1 TLGALFARH
10 LVAERGVRQLLLVS
24 RRGDEAPG
32 AAELITE
39 LAELGAEA
47 HWAACDVAD
56 RDALTE
62 ALAGIPAEH
71 PLTAVVHT
79 AGVLDDGVIGSLT
92 PERLERVLRPKVD
105 AAWNLHELTRDLD
118 LTAFVLFSSAA
129 GVFGNAGQGNYA
141 AANAYLDALAQHRR
155 AHGLPG
161 TSLAWGLWADSSAM
175 TGELDDADVSRMSR
189 GGVVALSAS
198 EGLELFDVAGRLGEA
213 VLVPMS
219 LDMAALRAQAG
230 SGAPAP
236 LFRGLVRVP
245 ARRAAEGAA
254 ASGALARR
262 LAGLG
267 EAEQLDALLDLVR
280 TNVAAVL
287 GYAGPETVE
296 PDRSFRELGF
306 DSLTAVELRNA
317 LGAVSELRL
326 PATLVFDYPTPAV
339 LAEFLRAEVVGAA
352 AAVAGPVVVSAAD
365 DEPIAIVG
373 LGCRYP
379 GGVETPEDLWRLVME
394 GRDAISEFP
403 TDRGWDLSALYHEDP
418 DHSGT
423 SYAREGGFVEDAGH
437 FDPGFF
443 GISPREALAMDPQ
456 QRLLLETSW
465 EAFERAGIDP
475 SVLRGSRTG
484 VFAGVMYH
492 DYASLLER
500 VPEGVEGFL
509 GTGNAASVISG
520 RLAYT
525 FGLEGPTI
533 TVDTACSS
541 SLVALHLAVQALR
554 NGECSLALAGG
565 VTVMATPA
573 PFVEFS
579 RQRGLAA
586 DGRCKAFSAD
596 ADGTGWSEGAGMLLV
611 ERLSDA
617 RKNGHPVLAVV
628 RGSAIN
634 QDGASNGLTA
644 PNGPSQQRV
653 IRQALANAGLSASEV
668 DAVEAHGTG
677 TSLGDPIEA
686 QALMATYGQER
697 EAERPLLLGSIKSN
711 MGHTQAA
718 AGVAG
723 IIKMVQA
730 MRHGVLPRTLHAE
743 QPSPHIDW
751 SAGAVSLLQESVEW
765 PESGRPR
772 RAAIS
777 SFGFS
782 GTNAHTIIEQAPVSE
797 DETPRE
803 VAAAPGVT
811 SWPLSAK
818 TADALRAQAG
828 RLRSY
833 LDERPELAPADLG
846 YTLATTRAAL
856 DHRAVLVAD
865 DREGFLHGLDAL
877 ARGESGAEVIQGS
890 AAGGKVAFLFTGQ
903 GSQRLGMGRELYD
916 AYPVFAEALDAVCDE
931 LDVHLERPLKT
942 VLFGEDAEALDQ
954 TGFTQPALFAVE
966 VALFRLVEAWGLKAD
981 FLSGHSIGEL
991 AAAHVA
997 GVLSLAD
1004 AAKLVAARGRLMQEL
1019 PTGGAMIAI
1028 QASEDDV
1035 TPLLTDGVS
1044 LAALNGPTSVV
1055 IAGDEDAAVAI
1066 ASGFEAQ
1073 GRKTKR
1079 LTVSHA
1085 FHSPRMDG
1093 MLDAFREVA
1102 EGLSYEAPRIP
1113 IVSNLTGDVVSA
1125 EEIATADFWV
1135 RHVREAVRFLDGVRT
1150 MEAQGVTTYLELGPD
1165 GVLTAMAQECV
1176 TDAEAAGFAAVLRAG
1191 RPEAR
1196 AVHAAVARAYVRGV
1210 AVDWAA
1216 VFAGTG
1222 AARVELTDLPTYAFQ
1237 RRRYWPQASAYGV
1250 GGTAGLGLAAVDHPL
1265 VGAAVP
1271 LAGGD
1276 GVLLTGRIS
1285 AQTHPWLLD
1294 HAVMGSVLL
1303 PGTAF
1308 VELAVRAGDQVG
1320 CDQVEELTLEAPLV
1334 LPEVGGV
1341 QLQLSV
1347 GEPDGSG
1354 RRGFEVYSRLEDA
1367 AADEPWLRH
1376 ASGAFVEGAPA
1387 ASFDLAAWP
1396 PAGATPVEL
1405 GGLYEGM
1412 AGLGLGYGPVF
1423 QGLRSAWRLDGEVY
1437 AELELPEG
1445 ARSEAGAFGLHPA
1458 LLDSALHAVGLG
1470 GLVEGEAGARLPFS
1484 WAGVSLHAVGASV
1497 LRVRLSAAGA
1507 DAVSLA
1513 VADGAGRAVLSV
1525 DSLVLRPV
1533 SAEQLESARTAY
1545 GESLYRVEWP
1555 TTPAPAD
1562 SAEGR
1567 WAVLGADTFG
1577 LGATVYPDLAA
1588 LGEAVASGM
1597 ALPTQIVV
1605 DLTHQARPAF
1615 ENRGLGAEPRVS
1627 GRGGVGEDPTR
1638 AAHEATTQAL
1648 HLLQSWLAEDR
1659 FTDSRLV
1666 LLTSGAVATEP
1677 TEPVTDL
1684 AGAAVRGLVRSAQ
1697 SENPDRLALIDIDG
1711 HDDSRAVLPTAL
1723 ATGEAE
1729 VAVREG
1735 ALKTPRLARTATT
1748 ADNATPAWNPDGTVL
1763 VTGASGSLGG
1773 LFARHLVAERGV
1785 RHLLLVSRRG
1795 AEAPG
1800 APELTDELAELG
1812 ASVGWAACDVANRDA
1827 LAEVLAGIPAEHPL
1841 TAVVHTAGVLDD
1853 GVIGS
1858 LTPERIAHVMR
1869 PKVDAAWN
1877 LHELT
1882 RDLDLTAFVLF
1893 SSAAGVFGNAGQG
1906 NYAAANAYLDAL
1918 AQHRRAHGLPATS
1931 LAWGL
1936 WADSSGMTGELDEA
1950 DVSRMSRGGVVALS
1964 ATEGL
1969 ELFDAA
1975 YRTDEALLVPV
1986 RLDLAAMRAEAA
1998 STGVVAPLLR
2008 GLVRVPARRAAEGAA
2023 VSGAL
2028 ARRLAGLGEAEQL
2041 DALLELVRTQ
2051 VAAVLGHDSLD
2062 TVEPHRSFRE
2072 LGFDSLTAVELRNA
2086 LGAVSELRLPATLV
2100 FDYPTPAVLA
2110 EFLRAEVVGAAA
2122 AVAGP
2127 VVVSAADD
2135 EPIAI
2140 VGLGCRYP
2148 GGVETPEDLWRLVME
2163 GRDAISEFPTDR
2175 GWDLEGLYHPDP
2187 DHPGTSY
2194 SREGGFVDRAGHFDP
2209 AFFGISPREALA
2221 MDPQQ
2226 RLLLETS
2233 WEAFERAGID
2243 PGVLRGSRT
2252 GVFAGVMYHD
2262 YASSLPALP
2271 EGVEGFVGTGNA
2283 ASVISGR
2290 LAYTFGLEGPT
2301 ITVDTAC
2308 SSSLVAL
2315 HLAVQALRNGEC
2327 SLALAGGVTVMATP
2341 APFVEFSRQ
2350 RGLAAD
2356 GRCKAFSADADG
2368 TGWSEG
2374 AGMLLVER
2382 LSDARKNG
2390 HPVLAVVR
2398 GSAINQDGASNGLTA
2413 PNGPSQQRVIRQA
2426 LANAGLSAS
2435 EVDAVEAHGTGTSL
2449 GDPIEAQALMAT
2461 YGQEREAERPLL
2473 LGSIKSNMGHTQ
2485 AAAGVAG
2492 IIKMVQAMRHG
2503 VLPRTLHAEQPSPHI
2518 DWSAGAVSLLQES
2531 VEWPESG
2538 RPRRAAISSFG
2549 FSGTNAHTIIEQA
2562 PEAEPAEASPA
2573 PAPVAQPSALPWLL
2587 SGKSA
2592 DALRAQAGRLLAD
2605 LDRRPDVSLTDLGCS
2620 LATTRA
2626 ALDHR
2631 AVVVGADRAAL
2642 ISGLE
2647 ALAGGES
2654 AAGLVQGSVADGKV
2668 AFLFTGQGSQR
2679 LGMGRELYDA
2689 YPVFA
2694 EAFDAVCDALDA
2706 HLERPLKTVVFGED
2720 SEELDQTGFTQPAL
2734 FAIEVA
2740 LFRLVQAWG
2749 LKADFLSGHS
2759 IGELAAAH
2767 VAGVLSLAD
2776 AAKLVAARGRLM
2788 QELPTGGAMIAVQ
2801 ASEDEVVP
2809 LLTERVSVAAL
2820 NGPTSV
2826 VIAGDEGAAV
2836 QIAAGFEAQGRKTKR
2851 LTVSHAFHSPRM
2863 DGMLDAFREVAQ
2875 GLTYEAPRIPIV
2887 SNLTGNVVSVDE
2899 ITTPDFWVRHVR
2911 EAVRFLDGV
2920 QTLEAQG
2927 VTTYLEL
2934 GPDGVLTAMAQECV
2948 TDADTAAFAAA
2959 LRKDRPEAEAL
2970 TAAVARAHVR
2980 GVAVDWR
2987 AFFAGTGARRTELP
3001 TYPFQRE
3008 RYWLEAPAGTIGDV
3022 TSAGL
3027 GAADHPLLGAAVD
3040 LPDSEGVLFTGR
3052 LSLRTHP
3059 WLADHAVMD
3068 TVLLPGTALVELAVR
3083 AGDQVGCDLLDELT
3097 LEAPLILP
3105 ERGGVQLR
3113 VAVDEPE
3120 GPDGRRALTVYSRL
3134 EDATDEP
3141 WIRHASGVLTVSGS
3155 ATTATTGLAEW
3166 PPAADTAAT
3175 ATAGLEPLDVEPL
3188 DVDGLY
3194 DGFAALGL
3202 GYGPVFQGLRRA
3214 WRRGDEVFAE
3224 VALDEDR
3231 QGEARAYG
3239 LHPAL
3244 LDAALHTVA
3253 LGGFFPAEEAGQ
3265 ARLPFSWD
3273 AVRLHAVGATALRV
3287 RVSPA
3292 GHGAVALEISDEAG
3306 APVVSVGSLALRP
3319 LDAEQFAGARTAH
3332 HEALF
3337 RVGWAALP
3345 THAARQRLE
3354 DTALWAVLD
3363 GFGGGDLK
3371 LTAALADADTGIE
3384 AETYAG
3390 LPALAEA
3397 VEAEGI
3403 APDVVLVPCLPDLGT
3418 PGDTAGAAH
3427 AVVRRTLALLQ
3438 EWLADERF
3446 ADSRLVLLTRG
3457 AVAVTTGDDVVTTGG
3472 DAGAGAVD
3480 GVEAAEG
3487 VDDLTHAAAWGLV
3500 RSAQAEH
3507 PGRFVLVD
3515 VQGDIDID
3523 IHGALARGV
3532 PTHGDPVHGNPT
3544 TGAPAH
3550 GTPTTTTP
3558 TTPHGWLPALVAALR
3573 TDEPQL
3579 AVRGGVV
3586 HAPRLARVAALD
3598 EAAVPGL
3605 DPAGTVLV
3613 TGASGTL
3620 GGVLARHL
3628 VTERGARRLLL
3639 TSRRGAEAAGAAELA
3654 AELTELGAEAHW
3666 AACDAAD
3673 RTALAEVIAS
3683 VPADHPLTAV
3693 IHAAG
3698 VLDDGI
3704 VESLTPERMAH
3715 VMRPKVDAAW
3725 NLHELTR
3732 DLDLSAFVLF
3742 SSAAGV
3748 FGNPGQGNYAA
3759 ANTFLD
3765 ALAQHRRA
3773 QGLPAVSLAW
3783 GLWEDEGGMAAT
3795 LADADRQ
3802 RMSRGSMGA
3811 LSNAEGLAL
3820 FDVSGLAGH
3829 AVLIPAALDIAAL
3842 RAQSTAGVA
3851 PLLRGLI
3858 RTPVRRAAAG
3868 GGGGGGADEAAGLA
3882 ERLAGMSAAER
3893 DRFLLN
3899 LVCGQVATVLGYGGA
3914 AAIEPGAAFK
3924 ELGFD
3929 SLTAVELRNRLGA
3942 ATGLRLPATLI
3953 FDYPTPD
3960 ALADHLRAELPH
3972 GDGGG
3977 PSVFGELDRLEA
3989 ALAVAAD
3996 DSVTRSRITMRLQ
4009 ALLAKWND
4017 AQDATGDGDTDDHDL
4032 ESATDDELF
4041 DLLDDELGSS

>member
-1 TLGALFARH
+1 M
-10 LVAERGVRQLLLVS
+10 
-24 RRGDEAPG
+24 
-32 AAELITE
+32 
-39 LAELGAEA
+39 
-47 HWAACDVAD
+47 
-56 RDALTE
+56 
-62 ALAGIPAEH
+62 
-71 PLTAVVHT
+71 VHT

-92 PERLERVLRPKVD
+92 AERLAAVLRPKVD
-105 AAWNLHELTRDLD
+105 AAWNLHELTADLD
-118 LTAFVLFSSAA
+118 LSAFVLFSSAA

-141 AANAYLDALAQHRR
+141 AANAFLDALAQHRR
-155 AHGLPG
+155 ASGLAG

-175 TGELDDADVSRMSR
+175 TGALDEADVSRMSR
-189 GGVVALSAS
+189 GGVLALSAA
-198 EGLELFDVAGRLGEA
+198 EGLELFDAAGHFGEPL
-213 VLVPMS
+213 LVPMS
-219 LDMAALRAQAG
+219 LDMAALRAQATG
-230 SGAPAP
+230 GALPP
-236 LFRGLVRVP
+236 LFRGLVRAP
-245 ARRAAEGAA
+245 ARRTAEGSSAGA
-254 ASGALARR
+254 GALAQR

-267 EAEQLDALLDLVR
+267 EAEQLDLLLDLVR

-296 PDRSFRELGF
+296 PGRSFRELGF

-317 LGAVSELRL
+317 LGTASELRL
-326 PATLVFDYPTPAV
+326 PATLVFDYPTPVV
-339 LAEFLRAEVVGAA
+339 LAEFLRAELGGTA

-403 TDRGWDLSALYHEDP
+403 TDRGWDLSGLFHEDP
-418 DHSGT
+418 GHSGT
-423 SYAREGGFVEDAGH
+423 SYAREGGFVEEAGH
-437 FDPGFF
+437 FDPAFF

-475 SVLRGSRTG
+475 GVLRGSRTG

-579 RQRGLAA
+579 RQRGLAG

-617 RKNGHPVLAVV
+617 RRNGHPVLAVV

-653 IRQALANAGLSASEV
+653 IRQALANAGVSASEV

-686 QALMATYGQER
+686 QALLATYGQER
-697 EAERPLLLGSIKSN
+697 DGDGPLWLGSIKSN

-723 IIKMVQA
+723 IIKMVMA
-730 MRHGVLPRTLHAE
+730 MRHGVLPRTLHVDE
-743 QPSPHIDW
+743 PSPHIDW
-751 SAGAVSLLQESVEW
+751 SAGAVSLLSEAREW

-772 RAAIS
+772 RAAVS

-782 GTNAHTIIEQAPVSE
+782 GTNAHTIIEQAPVVDE

-803 VAAAPGVT
+803 VAVTPGVLP
-811 SWPLSAK
+811 WALSGRS
-818 TADALRAQAG
+818 ADALRAQAV
-828 RLRSY
+828 RL
-833 LDERPELAPADLG
+833 LAHVEERPELPLTDLG
-846 YTLATTRAAL
+846 YSLAVTRAAL
-856 DHRAVLVAD
+856 DHRAVVVGEDRAALVA
-865 DREGFLHGLDAL
+865 GLEAL
-877 ARGESGAEVIQGS
+877 ARGESAAALVEGS
-890 AAGGKVAFLFTGQ
+890 VADGKVAFLFTGQ

-916 AYPVFAEALDAVCDE
+916 AYPVFAEALDAVCDA
-931 LDVHLERPLKT
+931 LDPHLEQPLKT
-942 VLFGEDAEALDQ
+942 VLFGDDASALDR
-954 TGFTQPALFAVE
+954 TAFTQPALFAIE
-966 VALFRLVEAWGLKAD
+966 VALFRLVEAWGVKAD

-1004 AAKLVAARGRLMQEL
+1004 AAKLVAARGRLMQAL
-1019 PTGGAMIAI
+1019 PAGGAMIAI
-1028 QASEDDV
+1028 QAAEDEV
-1035 TPLLTDGVS
+1035 LPLLTDRVS
-1044 LAALNGPTSVV
+1044 IAALNGPTSVV
-1055 IAGDEDAAVAI
+1055 IAGDEDAAVEI
-1066 ASGFEAQ
+1066 AAGFEAQ
-1073 GRKTKR
+1073 GVKTKR
-1079 LTVSHA
+1079 LAVSHA

-1093 MLDAFREVA
+1093 MLDAFRAVA
-1102 EGLSYEAPRIP
+1102 EGLSYEAPCIP
-1113 IVSNLTGDVVSA
+1113 IVSNLTGAVVSV

-1150 MEAQGVTTYLELGPD
+1150 LEVQGVTTFVELGPD

-1176 TDAEAAGFAAVLRAG
+1176 TGDDAVFASVCRKG
-1191 RPEAR
+1191 RPEAE
-1196 AVHAAVARAYVRGV
+1196 ALLSAVARAHVRGV
-1210 AVDWAA
+1210 AVDWDA

-1222 AARVELTDLPTYAFQ
+1222 AARVDLPTYAFQ

-1250 GGTAGLGLAAVDHPL
+1250 SGTAGLGLAPVDHPL
-1265 VGAAVP
+1265 VGAVVP

-1276 GVLLTGRIS
+1276 GLLLTGRLS
-1285 AQTHPWLLD
+1285 VQTHPWLLD
-1294 HAVMGSVLL
+1294 HVVMGSVLL

-1308 VELAVRAGDQVG
+1308 VELAVHAGDQVG
-1320 CDQVEELTLEAPLV
+1320 CDLVEELTLEAPLV

-1341 QLQLSV
+1341 QLQVSV
-1347 GEPDGSG
+1347 GAADDAG
-1354 RRGFEVYSRLEDA
+1354 RRSIEVYSRLED
-1367 AADEPWLRH
+1367 EPWVRH
-1376 ASGAFVEGAPA
+1376 ASGALVEGASSG
-1387 ASFDLAAWP
+1387 SFDLGVWP

-1412 AGLGLGYGPVF
+1412 AGLGLAYGPVF
-1423 QGLRSAWRLDGEVY
+1423 QRLKSAWRLGDEVF
-1437 AELELPEG
+1437 AELELAE
-1445 ARSEAGAFGLHPA
+1445 EAGAFGLHPA

-1470 GLVEGEAGARLPFS
+1470 GLIDGEGGARLPFLWS
-1484 WAGVSLHAVGASV
+1484 GVSLHAVGASV
-1497 LRVRLSAAGA
+1497 LRVRLSAAGT

-1533 SAEQLESARTAY
+1533 AAEQISGAR
-1545 GESLYRVEWP
+1545 GGRQESLFRLEW
-1555 TTPAPAD
+1555 TEVA
-1562 SAEGR
+1562 SAAAAKAQVGDG
-1567 WAVLGADTFG
+1567 WAVLGSEDLFGAGVAAYADLDA
-1577 LGATVYPDLAA
+1577 LGAAIESVD
-1588 LGEAVASGM
+1588 VV
-1597 ALPTQIVV
+1597 VV
-1605 DLTHQARPAF
+1605 DFTSLDGDGGPAAVHQATA
-1615 ENRGLGAEPRVS
+1615 N
-1627 GRGGVGEDPTR
+1627 
-1638 AAHEATTQAL
+1638 AL
-1648 HLLQSWLAEDR
+1648 ELIQTYLNDER
-1659 FTDSRLV
+1659 FADARLV
-1666 LLTSGAVATEP
+1666 LLTKGAVATQAG
-1677 TEPVTDL
+1677 EPVADL
-1684 AGAAVRGLVRSAQ
+1684 AGGAVWGLLRSAQ
-1697 SENPDRLALIDIDG
+1697 SENPGRFVLVDVDG
-1711 HDDSRAVLPTAL
+1711 AADSCAAVSGAL
-1723 ATGEAE
+1723 ASGEPQ
-1729 VAVREG
+1729 VAVRG
-1735 ALKTPRLARTATT
+1735 GVLRGPRLARAVS
-1748 ADNATPAWNPDGTVL
+1748 ADAVSDFGAEGTVL
-1763 VTGASGSLGG
+1763 VTGASGTLGG
-1773 LFARHLVAERGV
+1773 LLARHLVVERGV

-1795 AEAPG
+1795 ADAPG
-1800 APELTDELAELG
+1800 ASELASGLAELG
-1812 ASVGWAACDVANRDA
+1812 AEVRWAACDVADRDA
-1827 LAEVLAGIPAEHPL
+1827 LGEVLASVSAERPL

-1858 LTPERIAHVMR
+1858 LTAERLERVLR

-1882 RDLDLTAFVLF
+1882 VDLDLSAFVLF
-1893 SSAAGVFGNAGQG
+1893 SSAAGVFGNPGQG
-1906 NYAAANAYLDAL
+1906 NYAAANAYVDAL
-1918 AQHRRAHGLPATS
+1918 AQHRRASGLAGTS

-1936 WADSSGMTGELDEA
+1936 WADASGMTGELDETG
-1950 DVSRMSRGGVVALS
+1950 VSRMSRGGVAALS
-1964 ATEGL
+1964 AAEGL

-1975 YRTDEALLVPV
+1975 GGAGEALLLPV
-1986 RLDLAAMRAEAA
+1986 RLDLAAVRAEAV
-1998 STGVVAPLLR
+1998 SSGVVAPLMR
-2008 GLVRVPARRAAEGAA
+2008 GLVRVPARRAAEGSSAGA
-2023 VSGAL
+2023 GAL
-2028 ARRLAGLGEAEQL
+2028 AQRLAGLGEAQQL
-2041 DALLELVRTQ
+2041 DVLLGVVRSQ
-2051 VAAVLGHDSLD
+2051 VAAVLGHDSTD
-2062 TVEPHRSFRE
+2062 TVEPHQSFRD

-2086 LGAVSELRLPATLV
+2086 LGAASELRLPATLV
-2100 FDYPTPAVLA
+2100 FDYPTPVVLA
-2110 EFLRAEVVGAAA
+2110 EFLRAELGGTAA

-2175 GWDLEGLYHPDP
+2175 GWDLDGLYHPDP

-2209 AFFGISPREALA
+2209 TFFGISPREALA

-2243 PGVLRGSRT
+2243 PDVLRGSRT

-2350 RGLAAD
+2350 RGLAGD

-2382 LSDARKNG
+2382 LSDARRNG

-2398 GSAINQDGASNGLTA
+2398 GSAVNQDGASNGLTA

-2426 LANAGLSAS
+2426 LANAGLSAA

-2449 GDPIEAQALMAT
+2449 GDPIEAQALLAT
-2461 YGQEREAERPLL
+2461 YGQERDADQPLL

-2492 IIKMVQAMRHG
+2492 IIKMVMAMRHG
-2503 VLPRTLHAEQPSPHI
+2503 VLPRTLHVDEPSPHI
-2518 DWSAGAVSLLQES
+2518 DWSAGAVSLLSEAR
-2531 VEWPESG
+2531 EWPESG
-2538 RPRRAAISSFG
+2538 RPRRAAVSSFG

-2562 PEAEPAEASPA
+2562 PVVDEGEAPRE
-2573 PAPVAQPSALPWLL
+2573 VAVTPGATPWALSA
-2587 SGKSA
+2587 KTA
-2592 DALRAQAGRLLAD
+2592 DALRAQAVRLRSH
-2605 LDRRPDVSLTDLGCS
+2605 LDEHPEITPGDLGYS

-2631 AVVVGADRAAL
+2631 AVVVGEDRAAL
-2642 ISGLE
+2642 VAGLE
-2647 ALAGGES
+2647 ALARGES
-2654 AAGLVQGSVADGKV
+2654 SAALVEGSASDGKV

-2694 EAFDAVCDALDA
+2694 EALDAVCDALDP
-2706 HLERPLKTVVFGED
+2706 HLEQPLKTVLFGD
-2720 SEELDQTGFTQPAL
+2720 DASALDQTGFTQPAL

-2740 LFRLVQAWG
+2740 LFRLVEAWG
-2749 LKADFLSGHS
+2749 VKADYLSGHS
-2759 IGELAAAH
+2759 IGELVAAH
-2767 VAGVLSLAD
+2767 VAGVLSLAE

-2788 QELPTGGAMIAVQ
+2788 QELPAGGAMIAIQ
-2801 ASEDEVVP
+2801 AAEDEVLP
-2809 LLTERVSVAAL
+2809 LLTDRVSIAAL

-2826 VIAGDEGAAV
+2826 VIAGDEDVAV
-2836 QIAAGFEAQGRKTKR
+2836 EIAAGFEAQGVKTKR

-2863 DGMLDAFREVAQ
+2863 DGMLDAFRAVAE
-2875 GLTYEAPRIPIV
+2875 GLSYEAPRIPIV
-2887 SNLTGNVVSVDE
+2887 SNLTGDIVSAEE
-2899 ITTPDFWVRHVR
+2899 ITTAGFWVRHVR

-2920 QTLEAQG
+2920 RALEAQG
-2927 VTTYLEL
+2927 VTTYVEL

-2948 TDADTAAFAAA
+2948 TGDDAAFASA
-2959 LRKDRPEAEAL
+2959 LRKDRTEAETL
-2970 TAAVARAHVR
+2970 TAAIARAHVR
-2980 GVAVDWR
+2980 GVAVDWVV
-2987 AFFAGTGARRTELP
+2987 FFAGTGASRVELP
-3001 TYPFQRE
+3001 TYAFQRE
-3008 RYWLEAPAGTIGDV
+3008 RYWLEAPAGAVGDV
-3022 TSAGL
+3022 ASAGL
-3027 GAADHPLLGAAVD
+3027 GSADHPLLGAAVD
-3040 LPDSEGVLFTGR
+3040 LPDSEGFLFTGR

-3083 AGDQVGCDLLDELT
+3083 AGDQVGCDQVDELT
-3097 LEAPLILP
+3097 LEAPLVLP
-3105 ERGGVQLR
+3105 ERGAVQLR
-3113 VAVDEPE
+3113 VSVDEPD
-3120 GPDGRRALTVYSRL
+3120 GADGRRALHIYSRP
-3134 EDATDEP
+3134 EDAADEP
-3141 WIRHASGVLTVSGS
+3141 WTRHAAGVL
-3155 ATTATTGLAEW
+3155 ATATATGPAAAAPSGMAEW
-3166 PPAADTAAT
+3166 PPADTDDTAV
-3175 ATAGLEPLDVEPL
+3175 EPIDVE
-3188 DVDGLY
+3188 GLY
-3194 DGFAALGL
+3194 DGLAALGL
-3202 GYGPVFQGLRRA
+3202 AYGPVFQGLKAA

-3224 VALDEDR
+3224 VALAEGQ
-3231 QGEARAYG
+3231 QGEARAYAC
-3239 LHPAL
+3239 HPAL
-3244 LDAALHTVA
+3244 MDAALHAVG
-3253 LGGFFPAEEAGQ
+3253 LGGFWAAEEAGQ

-3292 GHGAVALEISDEAG
+3292 GQSTGQGAVALEITDETG

-3319 LDAEQFAGARTAH
+3319 LDPGQFAAGRAGRH
-3332 HEALF
+3332 HESLF
-3337 RVGWAALP
+3337 RVDWAALP
-3345 THAARQRLE
+3345 VSDEGNDSAPWAVLE
-3354 DTALWAVLD
+3354 DT
-3363 GFGGGDLK
+3363 GGGDLK
-3371 LTAALADADTGIE
+3371 ITAALADAGIE

-3390 LPALAEA
+3390 LPALGEA

-3403 APDVVLVPCLPDLGT
+3403 APDVVLVPCLPDLRT
-3418 PGDTAGAAH
+3418 SGDGDPAAATH
-3427 AVVRRTLALLQ
+3427 TVTLRALALIR

-3457 AVAVTTGDDVVTTGG
+3457 AVAVTGG
-3472 DAGAGAVD
+3472 EDT
-3480 GVEAAEG
+3480 EG
-3487 VDDLTHAAAWGLV
+3487 VDDLSHAALWGLV

-3507 PGRFVLVD
+3507 PGRFVLADVD
-3515 VQGDIDID
+3515 GDPAGGAG
-3523 IHGALARGV
+3523 GALPG
-3532 PTHGDPVHGNPT
+3532 
-3544 TGAPAH
+3544 
-3550 GTPTTTTP
+3550 
-3558 TTPHGWLPALVAALR
+3558 LLSALLAALR
-3573 TDEPQL
+3573 SDEPQF
-3579 AVRGGVV
+3579 AVRAGAAY
-3586 HAPRLARVAALD
+3586 APRLARVAALD

-3620 GGVLARHL
+3620 GGLLARHL
-3628 VTERGARRLLL
+3628 VSERGARRLLL
-3639 TSRRGAEAAGAAELA
+3639 TSRRGAEAAGATELA
-3654 AELTELGAEAHW
+3654 AELMELGAQVTW

-3673 RTALAEVIAS
+3673 RDALAAVLADI
-3683 VPADHPLTAV
+3683 PAEHPLTAV
-3693 IHAAG
+3693 LHAAG
-3698 VLDDGI
+3698 VLDDGTI
-3704 VESLTPERMAH
+3704 ESLTPER
-3715 VMRPKVDAAW
+3715 VERVLRPKVDAAW

-3732 DLDLSAFVLF
+3732 GLDLAEFVLF

-3765 ALAQHRRA
+3765 ALAQYRRG

-3783 GLWEDEGGMAAT
+3783 GLWDDEGGTADGGMAST
-3795 LADADRQ
+3795 LATADRQ
-3802 RMSRGSMGA
+3802 RMNRGSMNALGA
-3811 LSNAEGLAL
+3811 AEGLAL
-3820 FDVSGLAGH
+3820 FDVAGLAGH
-3829 AVLIPAALDIAAL
+3829 GVLIPAALDIAAL
-3842 RAQSTAGVA
+3842 RAQSTTGVA

-3868 GGGGGGADEAAGLA
+3868 GGGGADDATGLA
-3882 ERLAGMSAAER
+3882 EKLAGMSAAER

-3899 LVCGQVATVLGYGGA
+3899 LVCAQVATVLGYGSA

-3924 ELGFD
+3924 DLGFD

-3960 ALADHLRAELPH
+3960 ALVGHLRAELPH

-3977 PSVFGELDRLEA
+3977 TSVFGELDRLEA
-3989 ALAVAAD
+3989 ALAGAAD

-4017 AQDATGDGDTDDHDL
+4017 AQDTAVDGATDDNDL

>member
-1 TLGALFARH
+1 
-10 LVAERGVRQLLLVS
+10 
-24 RRGDEAPG
+24 
-32 AAELITE
+32 
-39 LAELGAEA
+39 
-47 HWAACDVAD
+47 
-56 RDALTE
+56 
-62 ALAGIPAEH
+62 
-71 PLTAVVHT
+71 
-79 AGVLDDGVIGSLT
+79 
-92 PERLERVLRPKVD
+92 
-105 AAWNLHELTRDLD
+105 
-118 LTAFVLFSSAA
+118 
-129 GVFGNAGQGNYA
+129 
-141 AANAYLDALAQHRR
+141 
-155 AHGLPG
+155 
-161 TSLAWGLWADSSAM
+161 
-175 TGELDDADVSRMSR
+175 
-189 GGVVALSAS
+189 
-198 EGLELFDVAGRLGEA
+198 
-213 VLVPMS
+213 
-219 LDMAALRAQAG
+219 
-230 SGAPAP
+230 
-236 LFRGLVRVP
+236 
-245 ARRAAEGAA
+245 
-254 ASGALARR
+254 
-262 LAGLG
+262 
-267 EAEQLDALLDLVR
+267 
-280 TNVAAVL
+280 
-287 GYAGPETVE
+287 
-296 PDRSFRELGF
+296 
-306 DSLTAVELRNA
+306 
-317 LGAVSELRL
+317 
-326 PATLVFDYPTPAV
+326 
-339 LAEFLRAEVVGAA
+339 
-352 AAVAGPVVVSAAD
+352 
-365 DEPIAIVG
+365 
-373 LGCRYP
+373 YP

-475 SVLRGSRTG
+475 GVLRGSRTG

-723 IIKMVQA
+723 IIKIVMS

-782 GTNAHTIIEQAPVSE
+782 GTNAHTIIEQAPVSG
-797 DETPRE
+797 DETPRA

-846 YTLATTRAAL
+846 YSLATTRAAL

-865 DREGFLHGLDAL
+865 DREGFLRGLDAL

-1004 AAKLVAARGRLMQEL
+1004 AAKLVAARGRLMQAL
-1019 PTGGAMIAI
+1019 PAGGAMIAV
-1028 QASEDDV
+1028 QASEDEV
-1035 TPLLTDGVS
+1035 LPLLTERVS
-1044 LAALNGPTSVV
+1044 IAALNGPSSVV
-1055 IAGDEDAAVAI
+1055 IAGDEDAALEI

-1079 LTVSHA
+1079 LAVSHA

-1093 MLDAFREVA
+1093 MLEAFREVA

-1150 MEAQGVTTYLELGPD
+1150 MEAQGVTTYVELGPD

-1347 GEPDGSG
+1347 GGPDGSG
-1354 RRGFEVYSRLEDA
+1354 RRGFEVYSRFEDA

-1376 ASGAFVEGAPA
+1376 ASGALVEGAPA
-1387 ASFDLAAWP
+1387 VSFDLAAWP
-1396 PAGATPVEL
+1396 PAGATPVAL
-1405 GGLYEGM
+1405 DGLYEGM
-1412 AGLGLGYGPVF
+1412 AGLGLAYGPVF
-1423 QGLRSAWRLDGEVY
+1423 QGLTSAWRLDGEIY
-1437 AELELPEG
+1437 AELELPEDG
-1445 ARSEAGAFGLHPA
+1445 QADAGLFGLHPA
-1458 LLDSALHAVGLG
+1458 LLDSALQAVGLG
-1470 GLVEGEAGARLPFS
+1470 GLIEGEAGARLPFS
-1484 WAGVSLHAVGASV
+1484 WSGVSLHAVGASV

-1533 SAEQLESARTAY
+1533 SAEQLESARTAH

-1562 SAEGR
+1562 SVGGR

-1577 LGATVYPDLAA
+1577 LGATVYADLAA
-1588 LGEAVASGM
+1588 LSEAVASGT
-1597 ALPTQIVV
+1597 ALPAQIVV
-1605 DLTHQARPAF
+1605 DLTHQARPAVHSDGAALEGPGAAMQARPAF
-1615 ENRGLGAEPRVS
+1615 EDTPEGRTHPHADGAASEGPGAASPARPAFEDRGQGAESLVS
-1627 GRGGVGEDPTR
+1627 GRGGVGENPTR
-1638 AAHEATTQAL
+1638 AAHDATAQAL

-1697 SENPDRLALIDIDG
+1697 SENPDRLLLIDIDG
-1711 HDDSRAVLPTAL
+1711 HDDSRAALPAIL

-1729 VAVREG
+1729 VAVRKG
-1735 ALKTPRLARTATT
+1735 ALKTPRLARAASA
-1748 ADNATPAWNPDGTVL
+1748 ADNAAPEWNPDGTVL
-1763 VTGASGSLGG
+1763 ITGASGTLGA
-1773 LFARHLVAERGV
+1773 LFARHLAAERGV
-1785 RHLLLVSRRG
+1785 RHLLLISRRG
-1795 AEAPG
+1795 DQAPG
-1800 APELTDELAELG
+1800 AAELTTELAQLG
-1812 ASVGWAACDVANRDA
+1812 AEAHWSACDVADRDA
-1827 LAEVLAGIPAEHPL
+1827 LAATLATIPPEHPL

-1858 LTPERIAHVMR
+1858 LTPERMAHVMR

-1893 SSAAGVFGNAGQG
+1893 SSAAGVFGGPGQG
-1906 NYAAANAYLDAL
+1906 NYAAANAFLDAL
-1918 AQHRRAHGLPATS
+1918 AQHRRAHGLPGTS

-2023 VSGAL
+2023 ASGAL
-2028 ARRLAGLGEAEQL
+2028 ARRLAGLDEAEQL

-2148 GGVETPEDLWRLVME
+2148 GGV
-2163 GRDAISEFPTDR
+2163 
-2175 GWDLEGLYHPDP
+2175 
-2187 DHPGTSY
+2187 
-2194 SREGGFVDRAGHFDP
+2194 
-2209 AFFGISPREALA
+2209 
-2221 MDPQQ
+2221 
-2226 RLLLETS
+2226 
-2233 WEAFERAGID
+2233 
-2243 PGVLRGSRT
+2243 
-2252 GVFAGVMYHD
+2252 
-2262 YASSLPALP
+2262 
-2271 EGVEGFVGTGNA
+2271 
-2283 ASVISGR
+2283 
-2290 LAYTFGLEGPT
+2290 
-2301 ITVDTAC
+2301 
-2308 SSSLVAL
+2308 
-2315 HLAVQALRNGEC
+2315 
-2327 SLALAGGVTVMATP
+2327 
-2341 APFVEFSRQ
+2341 
-2350 RGLAAD
+2350 
-2356 GRCKAFSADADG
+2356 
-2368 TGWSEG
+2368 
-2374 AGMLLVER
+2374 
-2382 LSDARKNG
+2382 
-2390 HPVLAVVR
+2390 
-2398 GSAINQDGASNGLTA
+2398 
-2413 PNGPSQQRVIRQA
+2413 
-2426 LANAGLSAS
+2426 
-2435 EVDAVEAHGTGTSL
+2435 
-2449 GDPIEAQALMAT
+2449 
-2461 YGQEREAERPLL
+2461 
-2473 LGSIKSNMGHTQ
+2473 
-2485 AAAGVAG
+2485 
-2492 IIKMVQAMRHG
+2492 
-2503 VLPRTLHAEQPSPHI
+2503 
-2518 DWSAGAVSLLQES
+2518 
-2531 VEWPESG
+2531 
-2538 RPRRAAISSFG
+2538 
-2549 FSGTNAHTIIEQA
+2549 
-2562 PEAEPAEASPA
+2562 
-2573 PAPVAQPSALPWLL
+2573 
-2587 SGKSA
+2587 
-2592 DALRAQAGRLLAD
+2592 
-2605 LDRRPDVSLTDLGCS
+2605 
-2620 LATTRA
+2620 
-2626 ALDHR
+2626 
-2631 AVVVGADRAAL
+2631 
-2642 ISGLE
+2642 
-2647 ALAGGES
+2647 
-2654 AAGLVQGSVADGKV
+2654 
-2668 AFLFTGQGSQR
+2668 
-2679 LGMGRELYDA
+2679 
-2689 YPVFA
+2689 
-2694 EAFDAVCDALDA
+2694 
-2706 HLERPLKTVVFGED
+2706 
-2720 SEELDQTGFTQPAL
+2720 
-2734 FAIEVA
+2734 
-2740 LFRLVQAWG
+2740 
-2749 LKADFLSGHS
+2749 
-2759 IGELAAAH
+2759 
-2767 VAGVLSLAD
+2767 
-2776 AAKLVAARGRLM
+2776 
-2788 QELPTGGAMIAVQ
+2788 
-2801 ASEDEVVP
+2801 
-2809 LLTERVSVAAL
+2809 
-2820 NGPTSV
+2820 
-2826 VIAGDEGAAV
+2826 
-2836 QIAAGFEAQGRKTKR
+2836 
-2851 LTVSHAFHSPRM
+2851 
-2863 DGMLDAFREVAQ
+2863 
-2875 GLTYEAPRIPIV
+2875 
-2887 SNLTGNVVSVDE
+2887 
-2899 ITTPDFWVRHVR
+2899 
-2911 EAVRFLDGV
+2911 
-2920 QTLEAQG
+2920 
-2927 VTTYLEL
+2927 
-2934 GPDGVLTAMAQECV
+2934 
-2948 TDADTAAFAAA
+2948 
-2959 LRKDRPEAEAL
+2959 
-2970 TAAVARAHVR
+2970 
-2980 GVAVDWR
+2980 
-2987 AFFAGTGARRTELP
+2987 
-3001 TYPFQRE
+3001 
-3008 RYWLEAPAGTIGDV
+3008 
-3022 TSAGL
+3022 
-3027 GAADHPLLGAAVD
+3027 
-3040 LPDSEGVLFTGR
+3040 
-3052 LSLRTHP
+3052 
-3059 WLADHAVMD
+3059 
-3068 TVLLPGTALVELAVR
+3068 
-3083 AGDQVGCDLLDELT
+3083 
-3097 LEAPLILP
+3097 
-3105 ERGGVQLR
+3105 
-3113 VAVDEPE
+3113 
-3120 GPDGRRALTVYSRL
+3120 
-3134 EDATDEP
+3134 
-3141 WIRHASGVLTVSGS
+3141 
-3155 ATTATTGLAEW
+3155 
-3166 PPAADTAAT
+3166 
-3175 ATAGLEPLDVEPL
+3175 
-3188 DVDGLY
+3188 
-3194 DGFAALGL
+3194 
-3202 GYGPVFQGLRRA
+3202 
-3214 WRRGDEVFAE
+3214 
-3224 VALDEDR
+3224 
-3231 QGEARAYG
+3231 
-3239 LHPAL
+3239 
-3244 LDAALHTVA
+3244 
-3253 LGGFFPAEEAGQ
+3253 
-3265 ARLPFSWD
+3265 
-3273 AVRLHAVGATALRV
+3273 
-3287 RVSPA
+3287 
-3292 GHGAVALEISDEAG
+3292 
-3306 APVVSVGSLALRP
+3306 
-3319 LDAEQFAGARTAH
+3319 
-3332 HEALF
+3332 
-3337 RVGWAALP
+3337 
-3345 THAARQRLE
+3345 
-3354 DTALWAVLD
+3354 
-3363 GFGGGDLK
+3363 
-3371 LTAALADADTGIE
+3371 
-3384 AETYAG
+3384 
-3390 LPALAEA
+3390 
-3397 VEAEGI
+3397 
-3403 APDVVLVPCLPDLGT
+3403 
-3418 PGDTAGAAH
+3418 
-3427 AVVRRTLALLQ
+3427 
-3438 EWLADERF
+3438 
-3446 ADSRLVLLTRG
+3446 
-3457 AVAVTTGDDVVTTGG
+3457 
-3472 DAGAGAVD
+3472 
-3480 GVEAAEG
+3480 
-3487 VDDLTHAAAWGLV
+3487 
-3500 RSAQAEH
+3500 
-3507 PGRFVLVD
+3507 
-3515 VQGDIDID
+3515 
-3523 IHGALARGV
+3523 
-3532 PTHGDPVHGNPT
+3532 
-3544 TGAPAH
+3544 
-3550 GTPTTTTP
+3550 
-3558 TTPHGWLPALVAALR
+3558 
-3573 TDEPQL
+3573 
-3579 AVRGGVV
+3579 
-3586 HAPRLARVAALD
+3586 
-3598 EAAVPGL
+3598 
-3605 DPAGTVLV
+3605 
-3613 TGASGTL
+3613 
-3620 GGVLARHL
+3620 
-3628 VTERGARRLLL
+3628 
-3639 TSRRGAEAAGAAELA
+3639 
-3654 AELTELGAEAHW
+3654 
-3666 AACDAAD
+3666 
-3673 RTALAEVIAS
+3673 
-3683 VPADHPLTAV
+3683 
-3693 IHAAG
+3693 
-3698 VLDDGI
+3698 
-3704 VESLTPERMAH
+3704 
-3715 VMRPKVDAAW
+3715 
-3725 NLHELTR
+3725 
-3732 DLDLSAFVLF
+3732 
-3742 SSAAGV
+3742 
-3748 FGNPGQGNYAA
+3748 
-3759 ANTFLD
+3759 
-3765 ALAQHRRA
+3765 
-3773 QGLPAVSLAW
+3773 
-3783 GLWEDEGGMAAT
+3783 
-3795 LADADRQ
+3795 
-3802 RMSRGSMGA
+3802 
-3811 LSNAEGLAL
+3811 
-3820 FDVSGLAGH
+3820 
-3829 AVLIPAALDIAAL
+3829 
-3842 RAQSTAGVA
+3842 
-3851 PLLRGLI
+3851 
-3858 RTPVRRAAAG
+3858 
-3868 GGGGGGADEAAGLA
+3868 
-3882 ERLAGMSAAER
+3882 
-3893 DRFLLN
+3893 
-3899 LVCGQVATVLGYGGA
+3899 
-3914 AAIEPGAAFK
+3914 
-3924 ELGFD
+3924 
-3929 SLTAVELRNRLGA
+3929 
-3942 ATGLRLPATLI
+3942 
-3953 FDYPTPD
+3953 
-3960 ALADHLRAELPH
+3960 
-3972 GDGGG
+3972 
-3977 PSVFGELDRLEA
+3977 
-3989 ALAVAAD
+3989 
-3996 DSVTRSRITMRLQ
+3996 
-4009 ALLAKWND
+4009 
-4017 AQDATGDGDTDDHDL
+4017 
-4032 ESATDDELF
+4032 
-4041 DLLDDELGSS
+4041 